1 MTGEGENGEGVNEVG
16 VNGTSVSGAGMN
28 VTGVTGTGVT
38 GAEVWVAGSGDPAI
52 GAGANGIDGARSTA
66 LLGLVTIGQSPRTD
80 VLADLAPLLVGRA
93 YVEHGALDELDEY
106 DSEAF
111 AVVAPESDETPL
123 VSRLR
128 NGASVQIGHRALLP
142 RLEAAIERCAED
154 GADAVLL
161 MCTGHFEPVPA
172 RVPVYDAESLAQAGV
187 VEQVGDTAFGVLT
200 PVAAQVDESRAR
212 WAALMGRPVEVA
224 PCNPYTSA
232 PAEVAGAALTLVAA
246 SAARGVRLA
255 WIVLDCFGYTAAQA
269 DAVAEATGCAVLL
282 TRTEAARRAL
292 ALIDARP

>member
-1 MTGEGENGEGVNEVG
+1 MSGTGG
-16 VNGTSVSGAGMN
+16 
-28 VTGVTGTGVT
+28 TGTGT
-38 GAEVWVAGSGDPAI
+38 GTHG
-52 GAGANGIDGARSTA
+52 

-80 VLADLAPLLVGRA
+80 VLADIAPLLVGRA

-106 DSEAF
+106 DNEAF
-111 AVVAPESDETPL
+111 AVVAPERDETPL

-128 NGASVQIGHRALLP
+128 TGASVQIGHRALLP
-142 RLEAAIERCAED
+142 RLEAAIERCAAD

-172 RVPVYDAESLAQAGV
+172 RVPVYDAESLAQASV
-187 VEQVGDTAFGVLT
+187 VAQVGDTAFGVLT
-200 PVAAQVDESRAR
+200 PVAAQVEESRGR
-212 WAALMGRPVEVA
+212 WAALVVRPVDVA

-232 PAEVAGAALTLVAA
+232 AADVASAAVALVAA
-246 SAARGVRLA
+246 SAADGRALA

-269 DAVAEATGCAVLL
+269 HAVAEATGCAVLL

-292 ALIDARP
+292 TLIDAAA

>member
-1 MTGEGENGEGVNEVG
+1 MSGTG
-16 VNGTSVSGAGMN
+16 VNG
-28 VTGVTGTGVT
+28 
-38 GAEVWVAGSGDPAI
+38 AETRAGSGDAASRAVATGVSGAS
-52 GAGANGIDGARSTA
+52 GAGTGSTG

-80 VLADLAPLLVGRA
+80 VLADLAPLLAGRA
-93 YVEHGALDELDEY
+93 FVEHGALDDLDEH

-128 NGASVQIGHRALLP
+128 TGASVQIGHRALLP
-142 RLEAAIERCAED
+142 RLEAAIERCAAD

-172 RVPVYDAESLAQAGV
+172 RIPVYDAESLAQASV

-200 PVAAQVDESRAR
+200 PVAGQVEESRDR
-212 WAALMGRPVEVA
+212 WAARMGRAVDVA
-224 PCNPYTSA
+224 PCNPYSA
-232 PAEVAGAALTLVAA
+232 TPADVASAAVALVAA
-246 SAARGVRLA
+246 SADQAPRLA
-255 WIVLDCFGYTAAQA
+255 WIVLDCFGYTAEQA
-269 DAVAEATGCAVLL
+269 AAVAQATGCAVLL

-292 ALIDARP
+292 TLIDDRA